1 MSGTAAERQLVVDL
15 CVALSRRGH
24 LAGTGGNIALRID
37 AERIAVTPSATDYLS
52 MTAADVCVLRLA
64 DLAMLEGAK
73 PPSVETG
80 LHARVLRARPDVQC
94 SIHTHQPIASACA
107 LLGQPLDV
115 PDGPWRHSLGRR
127 VPVVGYA
134 PSGTGW
140 LAALLARALRPDTQ
154 AYLMLNHGVLCCG
167 PSTEAAVQ
175 AVEDLETLACMHLR
189 QRIAARAAREPAR
202 REVFARLDA
211 ALADA
216 IHLASTN
223 PATPDRPTP

>member
-1 MSGTAAERQLVVDL
+1 MISASTARQTVVDL
-15 CVALSRRGH
+15 CVELSLRGY

-37 AERIAVTPSATDYLS
+37 AERIAVTPSATDYLT

-64 DLAMLEGAK
+64 DLAPLEGTK

-80 LHARVLRARPDVQC
+80 LHARVLRARPDAQC

-107 LLGQPLDV
+107 LLGQALDV
-115 PDGPWRHSLGRR
+115 PDGPWRQSLGRS

-134 PSGTGW
+134 PSGTAW
-140 LAALLARALRPDTQ
+140 LAALLARRLRADTH

-175 AVEDLETLACMHLR
+175 AVEDLETLACMQLR
-189 QRIAARAAREPAR
+189 QRIAARAQAEPVQ

-211 ALADA
+211 ELADA
-216 IHLASTN
+216 IRLATRTATRHR
-223 PATPDRPTP
+223 PAP